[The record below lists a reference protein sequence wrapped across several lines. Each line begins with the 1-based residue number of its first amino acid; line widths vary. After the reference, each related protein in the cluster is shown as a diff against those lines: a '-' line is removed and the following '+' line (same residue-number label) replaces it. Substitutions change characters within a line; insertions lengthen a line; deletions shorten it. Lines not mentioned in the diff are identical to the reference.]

1 MANQMYIIDE
11 LAVGPETVTVID
23 DGTGIDWLVF
33 SNAVYASPTDIR
45 LGWTV
50 EDGSASSASGF
61 FFITGNDGR
70 RLVVEGLIENVRAT
84 NGVDAI
90 QGNEVAN
97 LIYGDQT
104 ATGLVGGNDTIGAGA
119 GNDTV
124 YGGSGADSVDGGADN
139 DLLFGNTGNDTI
151 SGGAGRDTV
160 NGGIG
165 ADSLSG
171 GATDGDTVSYFG
183 STAGV
188 TVRITF
194 GSTTTGAGGD
204 AAGDQL
210 NGFDAVIG
218 SNFDD
223 IIVDT
228 VKGTVAFGGNDNV
241 FAGAIGDDTLRL
253 GGGDD
258 RGDGG
263 LGNDMLFGEDGNDSL
278 TGSVGADT
286 LTGGVGQDR
295 LNGGAG
301 ADQFVFI
308 ARTHSTTDVAGRDI
322 IVDFSHDDHDKIDL
336 RTIDA
341 ITGGANDHFT
351 FVGRAAF
358 SGAAGELR
366 LFDTGPSIVV
376 QVDVN
381 GDKTADFAIMVL
393 NEGTLL
399 AGDFLL

>member
-1 MANQMYIIDE
+1 MADQIYIVDE

-23 DGTGIDWLVF
+23 DGTGIDWLAF
-33 SNAVYASPTDIR
+33 SNAIYASPTDIR
-45 LGWTV
+45 LGWTT
-50 EDGSASSASGF
+50 EDGSATSATGF

-70 RLVVEGLIENVRAT
+70 RLVVEGLIENVRAS

-104 ATGLVGGNDTIGAGA
+104 TSGLVGGNDTIGAGA

-124 YGGSGADSVDGGADN
+124 YGGSGDDSADGGADN
-139 DLLFGNTGNDTI
+139 DLLFGNRGNDTI

-171 GATDGDTVSYFG
+171 GASDGDTVSYAG

-194 GSTTTGAGGD
+194 GSTSTGAGGD
-204 AAGDQL
+204 ATGDQL

-241 FAGAIGDDTLRL
+241 FAGAIGNDTLRL

-278 TGSVGADT
+278 SGAGGADT
-286 LTGGVGQDR
+286 LTGGLGQDR
-295 LNGGAG
+295 LNGGTG
-301 ADQFVFI
+301 ADQFVFTT
-308 ARTHSTTDVAGRDI
+308 RSHSTTDAAGRDI
-322 IVDFSHDDHDKIDL
+322 IVDFSHTAHDKIDL
-336 RTIDA
+336 RAIDA
-341 ITGGANDHFT
+341 IAGGVNNQFS
-351 FVGRAAF
+351 FVGRATF
-358 SGAAGELR
+358 SGTAGELR
-366 LFDTGPSIVV
+366 LNDTGANIIV
-376 QVDVN
+376 QVDIN

-393 NEGTLL
+393 DVTTLF

>member
-1 MANQMYIIDE
+1 MANDTYMIDE
-11 LAVGPETVTVID
+11 LAVGPETVTVVD

-33 SNAVYASPTDIR
+33 SSAIYASPTDIR
-45 LGWTV
+45 LGWTT
-50 EDGSASSASGF
+50 EDGSASSASSF

-70 RLVVEGLIENVRAT
+70 RLVVEGLVENVRAS

-97 LIYGDQT
+97 LIFGDQST
-104 ATGLVGGNDTIGAGA
+104 SGLGGNDTIGAGA
-119 GNDTV
+119 GNDTI
-124 YGGSGADSVDGGADN
+124 YGGSGDDSADGGADN
-139 DLLFGNTGNDTI
+139 DLLFGNAGNDTI
-151 SGGAGRDTV
+151 SGGAGRDTII
-160 NGGIG
+160 GGAG

-171 GATDGDTVSYFG
+171 GATDGDTVSYAG
-183 STAGV
+183 SDAAV

-194 GSTTTGAGGD
+194 GSTTTAAGGH

-218 SNFDD
+218 SAFDD
-223 IIVDT
+223 VIVDT
-228 VKGTVAFGGNDNV
+228 VKGTVAFGGNDNT
-241 FAGAIGDDTLRL
+241 FAGGAGDDTLRL
-253 GGGDD
+253 GGGAD

-263 LGNDMLFGEDGNDSL
+263 TGADVLFGEDGNDTL
-278 TGSVGADT
+278 MGNDGADL
-286 LTGGVGQDR
+286 LTGGIGQDR

-301 ADQFVFI
+301 ADHFI
-308 ARTHSTTDVAGRDI
+308 FTARTHSTTDVAGRDI
-322 IVDFSHDDHDKIDL
+322 ITDFSHVERDKIDL

-341 ITGGANDHFT
+341 IAGGANDHFT

-358 SGAAGELR
+358 SGTAGELR

-381 GDKTADFAIMVL
+381 GDKSADFAIMVQTVA
-393 NEGTLL
+393 TLL
-399 AGDFLL
+399 AGDFFL

>member
-1 MANQMYIIDE
+1 MADQTYIVDE
-11 LAVGPETVTVID
+11 LAVGPETVTSVD
-23 DGTGIDWLVF
+23 DGSGIDWLAF
-33 SNAVYASPTDIR
+33 SSAIYAAPTDIR
-45 LGWTV
+45 LGWTT
-50 EDGSASSASGF
+50 EDGSATSATGF
-61 FFITGNDGR
+61 FFITGNAGR

-104 ATGLVGGNDTIGAGA
+104 AGGLVGGNDTIGSGA

-124 YGGSGADSVDGGADN
+124 YGGSGDDSADGGGDN
-139 DLLFGNTGNDTI
+139 DLLFGNRGNDTI
-151 SGGAGRDTV
+151 SGGGGRDTII
-160 NGGIG
+160 GGLG
-165 ADSLSG
+165 ADILSG
-171 GATDGDTVSYFG
+171 GASDGDTVSYFG
-183 STAGV
+183 STAAV

-194 GSTTTGAGGD
+194 GTTTTGAGGD

-241 FAGAIGDDTLRL
+241 FAGAIGNDTLRL

-278 TGSVGADT
+278 SGAGGADT
-286 LTGGVGQDR
+286 LTGGIGQDR
-295 LNGGAG
+295 LNGGGA
-301 ADQFVFI
+301 ADQFVFT
-308 ARTHSTTDVAGRDI
+308 ARAHSTTDVAGRDI
-322 IVDFSHDDHDKIDL
+322 IVDFSHTDRDKIDL
-336 RTIDA
+336 RMIDA
-341 ITGGANDHFT
+341 IAGGANNPFT

-366 LFDTGPSIVV
+366 LNDIGANIIV

-381 GDKTADFAIMVL
+381 GDKTTDLAIMVL
-393 NEGTLL
+393 DVTTLL